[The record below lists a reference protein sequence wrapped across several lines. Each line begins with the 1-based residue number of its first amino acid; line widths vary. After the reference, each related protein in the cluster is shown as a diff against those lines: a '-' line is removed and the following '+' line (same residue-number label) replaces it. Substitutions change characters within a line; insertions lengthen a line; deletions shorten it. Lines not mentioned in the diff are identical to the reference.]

1 MTKNDN
7 AMKKMT
13 KLIFAMAVGTALV
26 LACSKE
32 QEFKQDALSNSQEE
46 LASQDGK
53 IVFAAT
59 ADEIGEGS
67 RTTIENGSGSTR
79 VVKWAVG
86 DAIAVWWA
94 SDGHGVATANQAGTS
109 SSFSVAG
116 TVSDNYYAGYPA
128 STATALNEGVLT
140 MTVPSSQDGTFASA
154 NMMAATTTNS
164 ARSFAF
170 KNVSGVLKFTVE
182 GSYTSVVFRGAKGEA
197 VTGSIP
203 VSFSGSGI
211 STGEATGTGL
221 TVTVALNGPGTYY
234 ASILPDQTFS
244 EGFSATFYNGE
255 NAEPS
260 VSYNKSVTLLKG
272 YVANLGT
279 LDARVQS
286 NLFVTPSGAGT
297 KSGRSWNNAMGVSEF
312 RAFVQQPLDG
322 EGQQIT
328 AEDHYKAAC
337 VDGVTFHFS
346 AGDYY
351 LAGVADSY
359 LKIEFSGYP
368 KQVEATFL
376 GGYPTGLTGTT
387 TTGRDATTNV
397 TNFTGNSES
406 GILTL
411 GNQTNLSFDGITF
424 RDMGTTQ
431 SGIYALF
438 ALAGNTGNMTL
449 SCSHCRFIDNKQNS
463 KSYTGAAVCVG
474 KGTSVFSD
482 CTFSGNLARNGCALN
497 VYPDATVNVAN
508 CTFSGNETWNTSGAL
523 QNEGGKLTVDDCTF
537 ANNQSGKDSTMFAA
551 GGAFHTNGSGAETT
565 FNRCTF
571 SGNRSKQGGAMS
583 IQTAKV
589 TCNNCT
595 FSDNVSY
602 KSEGKISSKP
612 GIKDKLAGGAIAVL
626 TSGSELTLNSCS
638 FTGNSAP
645 YACGGAIYIHSAKSV
660 QINAGTTFSGN
671 TALLSGGAVF
681 ANANMT
687 VSGTSASPVAFTNNK
702 TTFTWSQYANGGAV
716 YIREGTTSS
725 ISRAVFTGNE
735 AGQAT
740 ETEFEFSNGGAIS
753 MEGVTKFTAT
763 NCEFSGNLGRNGA
776 CVDLRLGTAS
786 DCQFNNCYFHDNNS
800 RYMVG
805 TTAKGNFSGGVG
817 RIGYGTA
824 VFNQCRFKKNSA
836 YHRSGAFHINGAM
849 GALVC
854 NGCSFEE
861 NYNEGEGGFSSG
873 AICVEHGRAELN
885 NCDFNGNY
893 SVKGFAGVIG
903 VSNNS
908 VLKMNGCLFR
918 NNYCATRGM
927 IQVNAGCLVFINRS
941 SFYNNWTTGTKGWG
955 VVVHSSS
962 ASICMHNVL
971 AYGNKCTNSSPDTS
985 ISFNSDG
992 GWLVTN
998 STIVD
1003 NCKNGVFRANNST
1016 FKTVF
1021 CNNIIVNRYYAGSVF
1036 HTDAG
1041 FGIFTDYGHNVLS
1054 YPSTPSKPT
1063 LVSTDLIGNTD
1074 SSLGGSYVEQLTTEP
1089 YYACYQWNG
1098 SLSGFTAATATEVEN
1113 AIKAYDHSYTAESS
1127 STNSNIS
1134 SIVQAFYDWPSG
1146 LNALTVDIRNVSR
1159 TGTMW
1164 PGSYQNN

>member
-1 MTKNDN
+1 MTKNDD

-13 KLIFAMAVGTALV
+13 KLIFAMAVGSALV

-32 QEFKQDALSNSQEE
+32 QELKQDALSNSQEE

-67 RTTIENGSGSTR
+67 RTTIENGSGSSR

-128 STATALNEGVLT
+128 SAATALNEGVLT

-154 NMMAATTTNS
+154 NMMAATTTDE

-221 TVTVALNGPGTYY
+221 TVTVAMNGPGTYY

-255 NAEPS
+255 NPTPA
-260 VSYNKSVTLLKG
+260 VSYNKSVTLPKG

-328 AEDHYKAAC
+328 AEDHYKAGC
-337 VDGVTFHFS
+337 VDGITFHFS

-387 TTGRDATTNV
+387 TTGRDASANV

-411 GNQTNLSFDGITF
+411 GNQVNLSFDGITF
-424 RDMGTTQ
+424 RDMGTSQ
-431 SGIYALF
+431 NGIYALY

-463 KSYTGAAVCVG
+463 KSYTGAAAYIG
-474 KGTSVFSD
+474 KGTAVFSD

-497 VYPDATVNVAN
+497 VYQDATVTVSNS
-508 CTFSGNETWNTSGAL
+508 TFSGNETWNTSGAL
-523 QNEGGKLTVDDCTF
+523 QNEGGKLTVDDCVF
-537 ANNQSGKDSTMFAA
+537 SNNQSAKDSTMYGA

-571 SGNRSKQGGAMS
+571 SGNRSKQGGAISMQS
-583 IQTAKV
+583 AKV

-595 FSDNVSY
+595 FSENVAY
-602 KSEGKISSKP
+602 KSEGVTSTN
-612 GIKDKLAGGAIAVL
+612 IKDKTAGGAIVL
-626 TSGSELTLNSCS
+626 LNSNAELTLNSCT
-638 FTGNSAP
+638 FTDNSAP
-645 YACGGAIYIHSAKSV
+645 YACGGALYVHSAKSV

-671 TALLSGGAVF
+671 SPFMSGGAIF
-681 ANANMT
+681 ANDNMT
-687 VSGTSASPVAFTNNK
+687 INGTSSSLVLFTDNI
-702 TTFTWSQYANGGAV
+702 TTCPWNQATPGGAV
-716 YIREGTTSS
+716 YIREGTTSEITYAKFS
-725 ISRAVFTGNE
+725 GNQ
-735 AGQAT
+735 AGQVSGST
-740 ETEFEFSNGGAIS
+740 IEFSNGGAIA
-753 MEGVTKFTAT
+753 MEGVKKFTAT
-763 NCEFSGNLGRNGA
+763 NCEFTGNMGRNGA
-776 CVDLRLGTAS
+776 CLNLALGGSS

-800 RYMVG
+800 RYLVG
-805 TTAKGNFSGGVG
+805 SDVKGNFSGGVG
-817 RIGYGTA
+817 RIGYGTG
-824 VFNQCRFKKNSA
+824 VFNNCRFKNNSA
-836 YHRSGAFHINGAM
+836 YHRSGVFHLNNAM
-849 GALVC
+849 AVLVC
-854 NGCSFEE
+854 NGCSFEGNYTE
-861 NYNEGEGGFSSG
+861 NGGAFSSG

-885 NCDFNGNY
+885 NCDFNGNHSDNGY
-893 SVKGFAGVIG
+893 AGVIG

-908 VLKMNGCLFR
+908 FLKVNGCIFR

-927 IQVNAGCLVFINRS
+927 IQVNKDCLVFINRS
-941 SFYNNWTTGTKGWG
+941 AFYNNWTTGTKGWG
-955 VVVHSSS
+955 VAIHSG
-962 ASICMHNVL
+962 AANICMHNVL
-971 AYGNKCTNSSPDTS
+971 SYGNKCTNSSPDTS

-998 STIVD
+998 TTIVD
-1003 NCKNGVFRANNST
+1003 NCKNGVFRANT
-1016 FKTVF
+1016 TAFKTVF
-1021 CNNIIVNRYYAGSVF
+1021 CNNIVINRYYAGSVF
-1036 HTDAG
+1036 HTDNN

-1054 YPSTPSKPT
+1054 YPSAPSKPT

-1089 YYACYQWNG
+1089 YYASYQWNG

-1113 AIKAYDHSYTAESS
+1113 AIKAYDQSYTAEQNSCNS
-1127 STNSNIS
+1127 DISNIG
-1134 SIVQAFYDWPSG
+1134 QAFYGWLSG
-1146 LNALTVDIRNVSR
+1146 LDALSVDIRKVSR